1 MVFSELNQAQKASLL
16 DFLLINQR
24 DTGLTA
30 ESYTTL
36 RIRVDKFLPGIE
48 VVTPTLTIFDDSDN
62 VVNPTLINAE
72 NLALTM
78 ACSPYYNIW
87 EMKGSLNVAANVSG
101 PKFKLSP
108 LEANVLNP
116 GLSVDNISIEQNG
129 GSGLTLDKD
138 HFYVTY
144 TGSGAITQTYNAGYG
159 RVHGTMSAGKTYEIF
174 CGPMANGNSDF
185 PAFIAWTGEMASPTV
200 LKRVAASSQSFVRCE
215 YTPDVDCEFYA
226 VSKGSGTTSTGNDIT
241 FPTVKIDGSTNIKW
255 YSSLTDGGIV
265 IQSDDEPEIVNGTV
279 YNVNARGLILTTE
292 LVNYSA

>member
-1 MVFSELNQAQKASLL
+1 MVFSDLNQAQKASLL

-36 RIRVDKFLPGIE
+36 RIRVDKFLPKIE

-62 VVNPTLINAE
+62 VVNPALIDAE

-87 EMKGSLNVAANVSG
+87 EMKGSLSIAANVSG

-108 LEANVLNP
+108 LTANVLNP

-144 TGSGAITQTYNAGYG
+144 TGSGAISSTYNAGYG

-174 CGPMANGNSDF
+174 CGPMTTGADY
-185 PAFIAWTGEMASPTV
+185 PAFIAWTGTMASPTV
-200 LKRVAASSQSFVRCE
+200 LKRVSASSQPFVRCE
-215 YTPDVDCEFYA
+215 FTPSSDCEFYA
-226 VSKGSGTTSTGNDIT
+226 VSKGSNYGSDIT
-241 FPTVKIDGSTNIKW
+241 FPTVKIENSASIKW
-255 YSSLTDGGIV
+255 YSSLDDGGIA
-265 IQSDDEPEIVNGTV
+265 IQSDDGPEIVNGTV
-279 YNVNARGLILTTE
+279 YNVNARGLLLTTE

>member
-1 MVFSELNQAQKASLL
+1 MVFSDLNQAQKASLL

-30 ESYTTL
+30 ESYSTL
-36 RIRVDKFLPGIE
+36 RIRVDKFLPKIE

-62 VVNPTLINAE
+62 VVNPTLIDTE

-87 EMKGSLNVAANVSG
+87 EMKGSLSIAANVSG

-108 LEANVLNP
+108 LTANVLNP
-116 GLSVDNISIEQNG
+116 GLSVDNISIEQND

-144 TGSGAITQTYNAGYG
+144 TGSGAISSTYNAGYG
-159 RVHGTMSAGKTYEIF
+159 RGHGTMSAGKTYEIF
-174 CGPMANGNSDF
+174 CGPMTTGNDY
-185 PAFIAWTGEMASPTV
+185 PAFIAWTGEMTSPTV

-215 YTPDVDCEFYA
+215 FTPTVDCEFYA
-226 VSKGSGTTSTGNDIT
+226 VSKGSNYGSDIT
-241 FPTVKIDGSTNIKW
+241 FPTVKIENSANIKW
-255 YSSLTDGGIV
+255 YSSLDDGGIA
-265 IQSDDEPEIVNGTV
+265 IQSDDSPVITNCTV